1 MERMRIA
8 IKEVKSA
15 ICKAQENMKRYY
27 DQCRT
32 PALVF
37 NLGDKFFLDA
47 LDI

>member
-1 MERMRIA
+1 MRIA